1 MHTITSPTGVSV
13 TKELTSEELR
23 ALQASNYFTVKP
35 NAYRDKTFEDMKFTL
50 DDKKPAKPRVHIG
63 GDTCISCEG

>member
-13 TKELTSEELR
+13 TKELTEEQVKV
-23 ALQASNYFTVKP
+23 LQADKYYTVV
-35 NAYRDKTFEDMKFTL
+35 NAHKDRTFEDIDFKL

>member
-1 MHTITSPTGVSV
+1 MHTITSPTGVTV
-13 TKELTSEELR
+13 TQELTSEQLHN
-23 ALQASNYFTVKP
+23 LQQLNYFTVK
-35 NAYRDKTFEDMKFTL
+35 NAHKDRTFEDIEFTL